1 MSGHRHEPCLLL
13 WLATPPRWQRWD
25 GGQLIASGTGWPE
38 GSGAPLLVAV
48 PGEDVALH
56 WLDLPALAPAQASA
70 AARALLADQIGEAD
84 PHVAVASGTGVRPV
98 AVVARG
104 VMDGWMAA
112 MAAAGLAP
120 AALLPDCLLLP
131 APAAGWAVQ
140 RADGRVLARS
150 KMAAFAAD
158 TGLADVLLA
167 GDPAIPAEPVPR
179 DPLPINLLAGDYAA
193 APPRRWPV
201 AALRRLALLAAVL
214 AGLWLAG
221 DVAAWLQARS
231 RARDADAA
239 TLALARPL
247 VSASDAA
254 GAAAALATLARQ
266 RGADGGVAG
275 AAAPVLAALAATPG
289 DGLTNLA
296 YAPATG
302 LVVGVAGGA
311 DSARAL
317 ADALERA
324 GLHPRVGPVRATA
337 DGSSTTVEVPPT

>member
-1 MSGHRHEPCLLL
+1 MTQPCLLL
-13 WLATPPRWQRWD
+13 WLTAPPRWQRWD
-25 GGQLIASGTGWPE
+25 GGQLIASGAGWPE
-38 GSGAPLLVAV
+38 RGGDAPLLVAV

-70 AARALLADQIGEAD
+70 AARTVLADQIGEAD
-84 PHVAVASGTGVRPV
+84 PHIAVAPGNGVRPV

-104 VMDGWMAA
+104 VMDGWLAA
-112 MAAAGLAP
+112 VAGAGLAP

-150 KMAAFAAD
+150 TIAAFAAD
-158 TGLADVLLA
+158 ADLADMLL
-167 GDPAIPAEPVPR
+167 GSDPAIPAEPAAP
-179 DPLPINLLAGDYAA
+179 DPLPINLLAGDYAI
-193 APPRRWPV
+193 APARRWPL
-201 AALRRLALLAAVL
+201 AAARRLVVLAAVL

-231 RARDADAA
+231 RARTADAA

-247 VSASDAA
+247 VSASDPAD
-254 GAAAALATLARQ
+254 AAAALAAMARQ
-266 RGADGGVAG
+266 RGADGGLAG

-289 DGLTNLA
+289 DGLTSLA

-337 DGSSTTVEVPPT
+337 DGTSTTVEVPPA